1 MAQTSKTGAAG
12 TGRPAI
18 QETAAES
25 KRLAGGNRLSQAERA
40 YAEIKR
46 RILDNEMPAG
56 YQALEQE
63 LAEALD
69 MSRTPVREALIRL
82 AKEGMV
88 EVRPRHG
95 MRVLPV
101 SADDMREIY
110 QILTSLEATAAEL
123 AAARG
128 LSEAELANLR
138 GAVAEMDA
146 ALAADD
152 LRAWAGA
159 DERFHLLLVA
169 YAGNERLRALVGGF
183 WEQAHR
189 VRMATLRLRPPP
201 AESNQ
206 DHAAV
211 VAAIARGDP
220 AGAGR
225 IHREHRIRAGEM
237 LVDLIRAHGIE

>member
-56 YQALEQE
+56 HQALEQE

-82 AKEGMV
+82 AKEGLV

-95 MRVLPV
+95 MRVLPI
-101 SADDMREIY
+101 SAEDMREIY

-123 AAARG
+123 TAARG
-128 LSEAELANLR
+128 LSDGELHNLQR
-138 GAVAEMDA
+138 AVAEMDE
-146 ALAADD
+146 ALAAGD
-152 LRAWAGA
+152 LRAWAVA
-159 DERFHLLLVA
+159 DERFHLLLVD
-169 YAGNERLRALVGGF
+169 YAGNERLRALVGSF

-201 AESNQ
+201 KDSNK

-211 VAAIARGDP
+211 VDAIARRDPGD
-220 AGAGR
+220 AVR
-225 IHREHRIRAGEM
+225 IHREHRSRAGQM
-237 LVDLIRAHGIE
+237 LVDLVKTHGIE